1 MLQECYGIFY
11 THAKTGRLK
20 YLRKIQGWAI
30 LGNIYIYTFVR
41 FKSSRRIISLLSSHP
56 YPPLFFPSSSSFTL
70 HPTLPR
76 QSSLIIVTRRTASP
90 SLHAC
95 TIHGTRSHR
104 PMRNAWRE
112 KRGSSAVDDRAWTL
126 AGRSFKSVAD
136 ACVDALGDSILGFL
150 LKARWKAREIFLK
163 YNHKCKE
170 SK

>member
-1 MLQECYGIFY
+1 MLRNILHPRKNREIKILEEDSRLSY
-11 THAKTGRLK
+11 TWK
-20 YLRKIQGWAI
+20 Y
-30 LGNIYIYTFVR
+30 IYIYTFVR

-90 SLHAC
+90 FLHAC

-136 ACVDALGDSILGFL
+136 ACMDALGDSILVSF
-150 LKARWKAREIFLK
+150 
-163 YNHKCKE
+163 
-170 SK
+170 